1 MWKTEKKHVSLVR
14 LCLAQARVAL
24 ITKYT
29 VGGMPDHA
37 IKHHQSDR
45 ERQRE
50 RIVSRGAAW
59 PGAALT
65 GLLKAE
71 DESEVIRECT
81 ANDHIRLLRECEL

>member
-37 IKHHQSDR
+37 IKHHQRKTKRANRFPGRGGAGGGTDR
-45 ERQRE
+45 APE
-50 RIVSRGAAW
+50 G
-59 PGAALT
+59 
-65 GLLKAE
+65 
-71 DESEVIRECT
+71 
-81 ANDHIRLLRECEL
+81 